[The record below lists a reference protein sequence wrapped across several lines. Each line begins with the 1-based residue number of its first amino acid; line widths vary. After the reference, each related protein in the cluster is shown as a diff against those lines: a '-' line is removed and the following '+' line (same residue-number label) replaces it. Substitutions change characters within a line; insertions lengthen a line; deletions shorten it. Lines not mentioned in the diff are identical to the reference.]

1 MLGEYYCVLKTLTM
15 LRHFLVLTLRN
26 FRRNKT
32 AFFINLV
39 GLSTGLAC
47 VLLIYLWVNDELSVD
62 KFHENDTELYAVK
75 HNLEVGGGIMTL
87 RHSPTPLAAALV
99 EEMPEVEM
107 AVAVND
113 LFHWRNNLGL
123 LIVGDQR
130 LEAKG
135 LIASKDYFKVF
146 SYPLTQGDAE
156 SVLAD
161 KNGVVISSELAVKL
175 FGSTENIIGQQLEW
189 NHTGFSGPFQVSG
202 IFEAPPANSTVDFDV
217 VFHLD
222 MLLDND
228 EWAGNWT
235 NGYAENFL
243 VLKEGTDLP
252 QFNAK
257 IKDLMVSKDPLNKS
271 STLFAQQYS
280 KQYLYG
286 RYENGQAQ
294 GDRIIYI
301 RLFSLIAIMILLIAC
316 VNFMNLS
323 TAKASLKMKEI
334 GVKKAIGASRASL
347 IKQFIGESMI
357 LSFLGLLLASQI
369 VILLLPLFNKI
380 SAKEI
385 ELTFTGGIISAF
397 LGITLLTGLLAGSY
411 PALYLSGFKPVKVLK
426 GQVRTSWGELWVRK
440 GLVVFQFALSL
451 AFIVGLLVINEQVKY
466 VQSKDMGYERDN
478 VITFK
483 WKGEIY
489 DNWSGLGEEGK
500 SNSTFYSFVDQVRT
514 VPGVEFASNISYG
527 NILDNIAGQSG
538 ASWSG
543 QDTDASFQFKSPVVG
558 YDFIETLGI
567 ELAAGR
573 SFSPDYSDNYYKVV
587 LNETAIDMMGF
598 EDPVGKTFRMNGG
611 DCEIIGVVK
620 DFHYGSLYNAVEPF
634 IFRFDINGGILMAK
648 IKSGTTKNTLA
659 RIEKLH
665 SEFLPGSSFE
675 YSFLDQDYKAQ
686 YESEIRVATLSKYF
700 AGLAIIISCL
710 GLFGLATFLAERRKK
725 EIGIRKVLG
734 SSVIGIVQLLSS
746 DFTKTVL
753 IAVAISAPASYL
765 LSSYWLANFADSI
778 QLNLWFFI
786 LPSLLVLF
794 IAWCTVSLQ
803 TIRAAQVNPVIC
815 LKEE

>member
-222 MLLDND
+222 MLLDHD

-573 SFSPDYSDNYYKVV
+573 SFSPEYSDNYYKVV

-634 IFRFDINGGILMAK
+634 IFRFDINGSILMAK

>member
-1 MLGEYYCVLKTLTM
+1 MLGEYYCVLKTFAM

-32 AFFINLV
+32 AFFINLI

-75 HNLEVGGGIMTL
+75 HNLGVGGGIMTL

-113 LFHWRNNLGL
+113 LFHWKNNLGL

-146 SYPLTQGDAE
+146 SYPLIQGDAE

-161 KNGVVISSELAVKL
+161 KNGVVISSELAAKL
-175 FGSTENIIGQQLEW
+175 FGSTENIIGQQIEW

-202 IFEAPPANSTVDFDV
+202 IFEAPPANSTVDFDL

-228 EWAGNWT
+228 QWAGNWT

-243 VLKEGTDLP
+243 VLKQGTDVT

-257 IKDLMVSKDPLNKS
+257 IKGLMVSKDPLNKN

-286 RYENGQAQ
+286 RYENGQAH

-369 VILLLPLFNKI
+369 VVLLLPLFNKI

-466 VQSKDMGYERDN
+466 VQNKDMGYERDN

-514 VPGVEFASNISYG
+514 LPGVEFASNISYG

-543 QDTDASFQFKSPVVG
+543 QESDADFQFKSPVVG

-598 EDPVGKTFRMNGG
+598 KDPVGKTFRMNGG

-648 IKSGTTKNTLA
+648 IKSGTTENTLA

-665 SEFLPGSSFE
+665 SEFLPGSSFD

-700 AGLAIIISCL
+700 AGLAILISCL
-710 GLFGLATFLAERRKK
+710 GLFGLAAFLAERRKK

-753 IAVAISAPASYL
+753 IALAISVPASYL
-765 LSSYWLANFADSI
+765 IASYWLANFADSI

-803 TIRAAQVNPVIC
+803 TVRAAQINPVIC

>member
-1 MLGEYYCVLKTLTM
+1 M
-15 LRHFLVLTLRN
+15 LRHFLVLSIRN

-32 AFFINLV
+32 AFFINLI

-75 HNLEVGGGIMTL
+75 HNLVTGGGIMTL

-99 EEMPEVEM
+99 EEIPEVEM

-113 LFHWRNNLGL
+113 LFHWKNNLGL

-146 SYPLTQGDAE
+146 SYPLIQGNAE
-156 SVLAD
+156 SVLVD
-161 KNGVVISSELAVKL
+161 KNGVVISSELAEKL
-175 FGSTENIIGQQLEW
+175 FGSTENIIGQQIEW

-257 IKDLMVSKDPLNKS
+257 IKDLMVSKDPLNKN

-334 GVKKAIGASRASL
+334 GVKKAIGASRSSL
-347 IKQFIGESMI
+347 IKQFLGESMI

-369 VILLLPLFNKI
+369 VVLLLPLFNKI

-385 ELTFTGGIISAF
+385 ELTFTGGIISIF

-411 PALYLSGFKPVKVLK
+411 PALYLSGFKPVRVLK

-466 VQSKDMGYERDN
+466 VQNKDMGYERDN

-514 VPGVEFASNISYG
+514 LPGVEFASNISYG

-543 QDTDASFQFKSPVVG
+543 QESDADFQFKSPVVG

-587 LNETAIDMMGF
+587 LNETAIKMMGF
-598 EDPVGKTFRMNGG
+598 KDPVGKTFRMNGG

-648 IKSGTTKNTLA
+648 IKSGTTENTLA

-665 SEFLPGSSFE
+665 SEFLPGSSFD

-700 AGLAIIISCL
+700 AGLAILISCL
-710 GLFGLATFLAERRKK
+710 GLFGLAAFLAERRKK

-753 IAVAISAPASYL
+753 VAILISAPGSYL
-765 LSSYWLANFADSI
+765 LSNYWLANFADSI

-803 TIRAAQVNPVIC
+803 TIKAAQVNPVIC

>member
-1 MLGEYYCVLKTLTM
+1 M

-26 FRRNKT
+26 FYRNKT
-32 AFFINLV
+32 AFFINLI

-62 KFHENDTELYAVK
+62 KFHENDTELYAIK
-75 HNLEVGGGIMTL
+75 HNLGMGGGIKTL
-87 RHSPTPLAAALV
+87 RHSPTPLAAALAD
-99 EEMPEVEM
+99 EIPEVDM

-113 LFHWRNNLGL
+113 FFHWRNQLGL
-123 LIVGDQR
+123 LTVDDQS

-146 SYPLTQGDAE
+146 SYPVLQGDVE
-156 SVLAD
+156 SILAD
-161 KNGVVISSELAVKL
+161 KNGIAISAELAAKL
-175 FGSTENIIGQQLEW
+175 FGTSENIIGRQIEW
-189 NHTGFSGPFQVSG
+189 NHTGFSGLFQVSG
-202 IFEAPPANSTVDFDV
+202 VFEAPPAHSTTDFEV

-235 NGYAENFL
+235 NGYAENFV
-243 VLKEGTDLP
+243 VLKDGADVA
-252 QFNAK
+252 QFNSK
-257 IKDLMVSKDPLNKS
+257 IKELMVSKDPLNKY

-280 KQYLYG
+280 KQYLFG
-286 RYENGQAQ
+286 RYEDGQAH
-294 GDRIIYI
+294 GDRIMYV
-301 RLFSLIAIMILLIAC
+301 RLFSLIALMILLIAC

-347 IKQFIGESMI
+347 AKQFIGESMI
-357 LSFLGLLLASQI
+357 LSFLGLLVASQI
-369 VILLLPLFNKI
+369 VVLFLPLFNKI
-380 SAKEI
+380 SAKDI
-385 ELTFTGGIISAF
+385 ELTLSGGILSAF
-397 LGITLLTGLLAGSY
+397 VGITILTGLIAGSY
-411 PALYLSGFKPVKVLK
+411 PALYLSGFKPVMVLK
-426 GQVRTSWGELWVRK
+426 GQLRTSWGELWIRK

-451 AFIVGLLVINEQVKY
+451 AFIVGLLVINQQVKY
-466 VQSKDMGYERDN
+466 AQNKNMGYERDN
-478 VITFK
+478 VITFQ
-483 WKGEIY
+483 WKGEVY

-500 SNSTFYSFVDQVRT
+500 SNANFYSFLDQLRSL
-514 VPGVEFASNISYG
+514 PGVRFASNISYG

-543 QDTDASFQFKSPVVG
+543 QDSDAGFLFKSPVVG

-567 ELAAGR
+567 NLVAGR
-573 SFSPDYSDNYYKVV
+573 SFSRDHADHYYKVV
-587 LNETAIDMMGF
+587 LNETAIKMMGF
-598 EDPVGKTFRMNGG
+598 KDPIGKTFKMNGG
-611 DCEIIGVVK
+611 DCEIIGVVE

-634 IFRFDINGGILMAK
+634 IFRFDINGSILTAK
-648 IKSGTTKNTLA
+648 IKPGTTQATLA

-665 SEFLPGSSFE
+665 SEFLPGNSFE
-675 YSFLDQDYKAQ
+675 YSFLDQDYQAQ
-686 YESEIRVATLSKYF
+686 YESDMRVATLSKYF

-710 GLFGLATFLAERRKK
+710 GLFGLAAFLAERRKK

-734 SSVIGIVQLLSS
+734 SSVIKIVQLLSS

-753 IAVAISAPASYL
+753 IAIAISAPVSYL
-765 LSSYWLANFADSI
+765 LASYWLANFTDSI

>member
-222 MLLDND
+222 MLLDHD

-665 SEFLPGSSFE
+665 SEFLPGSSFD

>member
-1 MLGEYYCVLKTLTM
+1 M
-15 LRHFLVLTLRN
+15 LRHFLVLTIRN

-32 AFFINLV
+32 AFLINLI

-47 VLLIYLWVNDELSVD
+47 VLLIYLWVSDELSVD
-62 KFHENDTELYAVK
+62 KFHAHDTELYAVK
-75 HNLEVGGGIMTL
+75 HNLGMGGDIKTL

-99 EEMPEVEM
+99 DEIPEVEM

-113 LFHWRNNLGL
+113 FFHWRNNLGL
-123 LIVGDQR
+123 LILGDQR
-130 LEAKG
+130 VEAKG

-146 SYPLTQGDAE
+146 SYPLLQGDE
-156 SVLAD
+156 ERILAD
-161 KNGVVISSELAVKL
+161 KNGVAISAELAEKL
-175 FGSTENIIGQQLEW
+175 FGTTENIIGQQIEW
-189 NHTGFSGPFQVSG
+189 NHTGFSGAFQISG
-202 IFEAPPANSTVDFDV
+202 VFEAPPANSTTNFDV

-222 MLLDND
+222 MLLDHD
-228 EWAGNWT
+228 QWAGNWT
-235 NGYAENFL
+235 NGYAETFL
-243 VLKEGTDLP
+243 VLKEGADLA

-271 STLFAQQYS
+271 SSLFAQQYS

-286 RYENGQAQ
+286 KYENGQAH
-294 GDRIIYI
+294 GDRIVYVK
-301 RLFSLIAIMILLIAC
+301 LFSLIALMILLIAC

-357 LSFLGLLLASQI
+357 LSFLGLLLASQL
-369 VILLLPLFNKI
+369 VVLLLPLFNKI

-385 ELTFTGGIISAF
+385 ELSYNAGIISAC
-397 LGITLLTGLLAGSY
+397 LGITVLTGLLAGFY
-411 PALYLSGFKPVKVLK
+411 PALYLSSFKPVKVLK
-426 GQVRTSWGELWVRK
+426 GQVRTTWGELWVRK

-466 VQSKDMGYERDN
+466 VQNKDMGYERDN
-478 VITFK
+478 VISFK

-500 SNSTFYSFVDQVRT
+500 SNATFYSFLDQLRSL
-514 VPGVEFASNISYG
+514 PGVEFASNISYG

-543 QDTDASFQFKSPVVG
+543 QESDGDFLFKSPVVG

-573 SFSPDYSDNYYKVV
+573 SFSPDYSDSYYQVV
-587 LNETAIDMMGF
+587 LNETAIEMMGF

-634 IFRFDINGGILMAK
+634 IFRFDINGGILTAK
-648 IKSGTTKNTLA
+648 IKSGTTQATLA

-665 SEFLPGSSFE
+665 AEFLPGNNFD
-675 YSFLDQDYKAQ
+675 YSFLDQDYQAQ
-686 YESEIRVATLSKYF
+686 YESEVRVATLSKYF

-710 GLFGLATFLAERRKK
+710 GLFGLAAFLAERRKK

-734 SSVIGIVQLLSS
+734 SSVIGIVQLLSN

-753 IAVAISAPASYL
+753 IAIAISVPASYL
-765 LSSYWLANFADSI
+765 IASYWLANFADSI

-803 TIRAAQVNPVIC
+803 TVRAAQINPVIC

>member
-1 MLGEYYCVLKTLTM
+1 M
-15 LRHFLVLTLRN
+15 LRHFLVLTIRN

-32 AFFINLV
+32 AFLINLI

-62 KFHENDTELYAVK
+62 KFHENDTELYTVK
-75 HNLEVGGGIMTL
+75 HNLGMGGGIKTL

-99 EEMPEVEM
+99 EEVPEVEM

-113 LFHWRNNLGL
+113 LFHWKNNLGL

-135 LIASKDYFKVF
+135 LIAGKDYFKVF
-146 SYPLTQGDAE
+146 SYPLIQGDAE

-161 KNGVVISSELAVKL
+161 KNGVAISSELAIKL
-175 FGSTENIIGQQLEW
+175 FGSTNNIIGREIEW
-189 NHTGFSGPFQVSG
+189 NHTGFSGPFQISG
-202 IFEAPPANSTVDFDV
+202 VFEAPPTNSTVNFDV

-222 MLLDND
+222 MLLDHD

-243 VLKEGTDLP
+243 VLKKGADIA

-257 IKDLMVSKDPLNKS
+257 IKDLMVQKSPLNKN

-280 KQYLYG
+280 KQYLFG

-294 GDRIIYI
+294 GERIIYV
-301 RLFSLIAIMILLIAC
+301 RLFSLIAILILLIAC

-347 IKQFIGESMI
+347 IKHFIGESMI

-369 VILLLPLFNKI
+369 VLLLLPLFNKI

-385 ELTFTGGIISAF
+385 ELSYDGSIIAAF

-426 GQVRTSWGELWVRK
+426 GEIRTSWGELWIRK

-466 VQSKDMGYERDN
+466 VQNKDMGYERDN

-500 SNSTFYSFVDQVRT
+500 SNSTFYSFVDQMRT
-514 VPGVEFASNISYG
+514 LPGVEFASNISYG

-538 ASWSG
+538 AFWSG
-543 QDTDASFQFKSPVVG
+543 QESDGDFLFKSPVVG

-573 SFSPDYSDNYYKVV
+573 SFSPNYSDNYYKVV
-587 LNETAIDMMGF
+587 LNETAIKMMGF
-598 EDPVGKTFRMNGG
+598 EDPIGKTFSMNGG

-634 IFRFDINGGILMAK
+634 IFRFDINGGILTAK
-648 IKSGTTKNTLA
+648 IKSGTTQATLA

-665 SEFLPGSSFE
+665 SEFLPGNSFD
-675 YSFLDQDYKAQ
+675 YSFLDQDYQAQ
-686 YESEIRVATLSKYF
+686 YESEVRVATLSKYF

-710 GLFGLATFLAERRKK
+710 GLFGLAAFLAERRKK

-734 SSVIGIVQLLSS
+734 SSVIGIVQLLSN

-753 IAVAISAPASYL
+753 IAIAISVPVSYL
-765 LSSYWLANFADSI
+765 MASYWLANFAHSI

-786 LPSLLVLF
+786 LPSLAVLF

-803 TIRAAQVNPVIC
+803 TVRAAQINPVIC